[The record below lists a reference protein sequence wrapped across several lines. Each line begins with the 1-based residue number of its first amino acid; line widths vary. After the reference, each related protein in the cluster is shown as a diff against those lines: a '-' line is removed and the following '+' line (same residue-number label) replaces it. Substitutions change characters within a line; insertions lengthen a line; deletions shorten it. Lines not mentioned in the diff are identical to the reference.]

1 MALRAEIRGHLDD
14 WRRQIEEHLGHCVP
28 SEKTPPQKLHEAMRY
43 AIFPGGKRLRPVL
56 TLAAATA
63 VGGQIEPALPGAC
76 AVELIH
82 TYSLVHDDLPAM
94 DDDDLRRGRPT
105 LHKAFGEALA
115 ILAGDALLTCAFDT
129 LVSPSTGD
137 PGRRLQAAT
146 ALARAAGSSGMV
158 GGQVDDLNTAGQ
170 QHDRT
175 HVESIHR
182 RKTAA
187 LLGACTS
194 IGALLGG
201 GSEGQVAL
209 LERFGEQL
217 GLAFQIV
224 DDLLDLDGTE
234 SIVGKSLRKDKPAGK
249 LTYPGVYGREASRRK
264 ALHLAEGAKRE
275 ISCLG
280 TDGEILRSI
289 ADDVVERSF

>member
-1 MALRAEIRGHLDD
+1 MAVRTEIRGRLDD
-14 WRRQIEEHLGHCVP
+14 WRGQIEERLKHCLP
-28 SEKTPPQKLHEAMRY
+28 SEKTPPQKLHEAMFY
-43 AIFPGGKRLRPVL
+43 AVFPGGKRLRPVL

-115 ILAGDALLTCAFDT
+115 ILAGDALLTCAFDI
-129 LVSPSTGD
+129 LVSSSEGD
-137 PGRRLQAAT
+137 PGRRLQAAS

-158 GGQVDDLNTAGQ
+158 GGQVDDLDTTRQ
-170 QHDRT
+170 QQDRT

-187 LLGACTS
+187 LMGACTR

-201 GSEGQVAL
+201 GSDDQVAL
-209 LERFGEQL
+209 LQRFGQQL

-224 DDLLDLDGTE
+224 DDLLDLEGAE
-234 SIVGKSLRKDKPAGK
+234 SIVGKSLRKDERAGK
-249 LTYPGVYGREASRRK
+249 LTYPGVFGTESSRRK
-264 ALHLAEGAKRE
+264 TLDLAKGAKRE
-275 ISCLG
+275 IGCLG
-280 TDGEILRSI
+280 EDGDILRSI
-289 ADDVVERSF
+289 ADDVVERSR